1 MKCTVNVL
9 ALPLVS
15 LSWSSLSIRGNN
27 NSGTWTLIWGIW
39 EKKGPEIAAA
49 WLATPSWSTFLPDA
63 GRAPRGWKTT
73 ARASC
78 LRRVVSAL
86 PSHPVAVSN
95 ADGGLNH
102 FAHTRSQPE
111 ALSKISAWHSCFFF
125 FFFNPKYLF
134 ANFHTFGS
142 RVVSSR
148 TGNIKISWGKLSQ
161 TSEGT
166 GIWCLPLN
174 LGEFQRGKFE
184 LQRGEARTDCMCQ
197 SSLLWAVLYSSGGN
211 LDWGIKPKMLVF
223 RTRQSLSYIFIFPKI
238 PWDFQLKLKY
248 MFWQPKF
255 DDEPA
260 LALCCIWLEIFWQ
273 WRLKTPSSNWVKCE
287 ISLRLCSL
295 TPRKVGAPATF
306 RIPRNHRNV
315 EPSVSGKLSL
325 SFSLS

>member
-15 LSWSSLSIRGNN
+15 LGWSSLSIRGNN

-86 PSHPVAVSN
+86 PSPSLTQMVAWTTSRTPGANQKLCPKYLLGSV
-95 ADGGLNH
+95 
-102 FAHTRSQPE
+102 
-111 ALSKISAWHSCFFF
+111 FFF
-125 FFFNPKYLF
+125 FFLTLSICLLIFTHLGVAWFHLGLETSKYLE
-134 ANFHTFGS
+134 GS
-142 RVVSSR
+142 SAKPLRERVSGVCLWIW
-148 TGNIKISWGKLSQ
+148 GNL
-161 TSEGT
+161 
-166 GIWCLPLN
+166 
-174 LGEFQRGKFE
+174 RDKFE
-184 LQRGEARTDCMCQ
+184 LQRGEARTDCVCQ
-197 SSLLWAVLYSSGGN
+197 SSLLWAVLHSSGGN

-260 LALCCIWLEIFWQ
+260 LALCCICLEIFWQ

-295 TPRKVGAPATF
+295 TPREVGVPATF